1 MKRYILILSIMWIF
15 TKFNFLYGMESDKN
29 LLRSY
34 PYDLSSIKNFYLKQN
49 TISHMLILY
58 PQNKSLRSNLG
69 KNLLTYALEFTA
81 SSIMPTLCTV
91 GYMYGSAID
100 PPPWTWEEVF
110 SFCKSYT
117 ILNCISVPLTTHII
131 GKLMKKGGNLYTS
144 LIGTFLGCTP
154 TWIIINYH
162 NKFYLSITDYP
173 DNLFLLLMAFGP
185 SLGGVIG
192 YNLK

>member
-58 PQNKSLRSNLG
+58 PQNKSSRSNLG

-81 SSIMPTLCTV
+81 SSIMPTFVTFLFAV
-91 GYMYGSAID
+91 
-100 PPPWTWEEVF
+100 
-110 SFCKSYT
+110 SYT
-117 ILNCISVPLTTHII
+117 IEPSFGNITPQFQIVYTGLNCISVPLTTHLI
-131 GKLMKKGGNLYTS
+131 GKLMKKEGDLYNS
-144 LIGTFLGCTP
+144 IIGTFLGSIP
-154 TWIIINYH
+154 GWIISHYISRGYWLM
-162 NKFYLSITDYP
+162 YEDRAQLS
-173 DNLFLLLMAFGP
+173 LLSMAFGP

-192 YNLK
+192 YNLKF